1 MNLFNCLLNQIEF
14 KYVEAFSFKIHL
26 HSLLPGPEGL
36 RSLGALRK
44 RLNFQKNKIA
54 KHMNNNLFV
63 NSVYANEVCSLL
75 TDNRSVDFGEP
86 LLKHFMFC

>member
-44 RLNFQKNKIA
+44 KIKIA
-54 KHMNNNLFV
+54 KLVNNNLFV
-63 NSVYANEVCSLL
+63 NSVYANEVFSLL